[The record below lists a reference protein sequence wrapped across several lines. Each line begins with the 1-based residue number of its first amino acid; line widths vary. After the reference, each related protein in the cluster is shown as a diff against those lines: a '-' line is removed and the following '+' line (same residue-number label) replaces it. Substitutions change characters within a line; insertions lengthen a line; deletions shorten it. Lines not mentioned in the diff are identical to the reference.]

1 MASSTSSAV
10 RSFFHAVPYSILGIF
25 DDENELILTIDA
37 PPLNDFRID
46 LSLLSLFLFDDI
58 IDPDDDG
65 DEDDNT
71 KKANVVINNNPNI
84 NNSNVLFI
92 ELLLLSNLYI

>member
-1 MASSTSSAV
+1 MLSY
-10 RSFFHAVPYSILGIF
+10 SFFPYNILGIV

-37 PPLNDFRID
+37 PPLNDLRID
-46 LSLLSLFLFDDI
+46 LSLLPLFLFDDI

-71 KKANVVINNNPNI
+71 KNANVVIRI
-84 NNSNVLFI
+84 
-92 ELLLLSNLYI
+92 

>member
-1 MASSTSSAV
+1 
-10 RSFFHAVPYSILGIF
+10 VPYKILGTV

-37 PPLNDFRID
+37 PPLNDLRID

-65 DEDDNT
+65 DDDDNT
-71 KKANVVINNNPNI
+71 KNANVVINNNPNI
-84 NNSNVLFI
+84 NNCNSLFI
-92 ELLLLSNLYI
+92 EVTVI